1 MLAPFAFNFK
11 FEFPC
16 QKLAK
21 KLYSF
26 GHEEKFRKLKNPTT
40 VHVRKRTYAPRGLS
54 SAPLKLRISRIASLV
69 SQNHHEVDTTG
80 K

>member
-1 MLAPFAFNFK
+1 MLAPFAFNFN

-21 KLYSF
+21 KLDSF

-40 VHVRKRTYAPRGLS
+40 VHCACSYANVRSSWSELS
-54 SAPLKLRISRIASLV
+54 AFKTEDFTNCFLSFSKPS
-69 SQNHHEVDTTG
+69 
-80 K
+80 